1 MISFKRS
8 LAASIG
14 FLFLFLFIMT
24 ACNQTSAPSEQKA
37 ETAEAPDSETKKLVT
52 IENMGRT
59 ITFERAPKRAV
70 SLNQHATEIML
81 ALGLED
87 SMAGTAFLDD
97 EILPQYQEAYEKVSV
112 LSDKYPSQEVFLG
125 AEPDFAYAGW
135 ESAFSEKA
143 LGTVEQLEEAGIK
156 SYLQQSSN
164 MNGPTMD
171 DVFEDILNIGRIF
184 RVEDRAEDLVKTMKK
199 DMNAVHEKVKDAE
212 DPVNVFVYD
221 SGEKEP
227 FTAAQNYLNE
237 IITLAGGSNIFDDI
251 EKGWATASWEEVV
264 NRNPEIIV
272 IIDYGDTT
280 ADKKKEFLLNHPAL
294 RDVEAVKQKR
304 FVVLPLSAGAE
315 GIRGPIA
322 IETLAKAFYPEKF

>member
-1 MISFKRS
+1 MISVKRN

-14 FLFLFLFIMT
+14 FLFLCIMT
-24 ACNQTSAPSEQKA
+24 ACNQAPASEQKA
-37 ETAEAPDSETKKLVT
+37 ETAEASGSGSDQPVI

-59 ITFERAPKRAV
+59 ITFEEAPKRAV
-70 SLNQHATEIML
+70 ALNQHATEIML

-97 EILPQYQEAYEKVSV
+97 EILPQYQEAYEKVPV

-143 LGTVEQLEEAGIK
+143 LGTVEQLEDAGVK

-164 MNGPTMD
+164 MNGPSMD

-184 RVEDRAEDLVKTMKK
+184 RVEDRAKELVESMKE
-199 DMNAVHEKVKDAE
+199 DMNAVHEKVKDVK
-212 DPVNVFVYD
+212 DPVKVFVYD

-227 FTAAQNYLNE
+227 FTAAQNFLNE
-237 IITLAGGSNIFDDI
+237 MITLAGGSNIFDDI

-280 ADKKKEFLLNHPAL
+280 ADQKKEFLLNHPAL
-294 RDVEAVKQKR
+294 TEVEAIKQKR
-304 FVVLPLSAGAE
+304 FVVLPLSAGSE
-315 GIRGPIA
+315 GIRGPYA